1 MTMAV
6 GQRGSPATMAMTTV
20 TAIGGEVVLSVIA
33 ALAVLLLALRR
44 NGVPLAD

>member
-1 MTMAV
+1 MPW
-6 GQRGSPATMAMTTV
+6 PAMAMTTV

-44 NGVPLAD
+44 NGVPLAG